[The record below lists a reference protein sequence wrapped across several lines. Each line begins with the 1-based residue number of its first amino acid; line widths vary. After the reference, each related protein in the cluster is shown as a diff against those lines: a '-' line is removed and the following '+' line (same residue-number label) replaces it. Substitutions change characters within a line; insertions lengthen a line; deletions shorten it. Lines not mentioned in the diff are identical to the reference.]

1 MVFKQN
7 IEPDLILYLEKEIN
21 KSKNLQ
27 LELNKLHYW
36 FAIQCGVNEL
46 CDL

>member
-27 LELNKLHYW
+27 LELNNLHY
-36 FAIQCGVNEL
+36 
-46 CDL
+46 